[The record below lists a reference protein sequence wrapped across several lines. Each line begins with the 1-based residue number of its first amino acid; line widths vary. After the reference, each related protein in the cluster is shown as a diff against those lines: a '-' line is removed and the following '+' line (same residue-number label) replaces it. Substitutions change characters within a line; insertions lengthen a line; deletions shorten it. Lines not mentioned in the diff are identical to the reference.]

1 MLQYIDHDNAGHV
14 DPKKIMQ
21 MIGNMPKK
29 PFEILTIHDCFRCLP
44 NYGNDLRMQY
54 NRVLSELAGS
64 NLLANIVSQ
73 LVGKPITVRKYGD
86 LSNAILESNY
96 ALS

>member
-1 MLQYIDHDNAGHV
+1 MKTMGAKGELT
-14 DPKKIMQ
+14 PR
-21 MIGNMPKK
+21 
-29 PFEILTIHDCFRCLP
+29 LTIGFRCLP

>member
-1 MLQYIDHDNAGHV
+1 
-14 DPKKIMQ
+14 
-21 MIGNMPKK
+21 
-29 PFEILTIHDCFRCLP
+29 
-44 NYGNDLRMQY
+44 MQY

-86 LSNAILESNY
+86 LSDAILESNFS
-96 ALS
+96 LS